1 MSKQYYKILKT
12 SINFYKENFNF
23 DLNVTTDETL
33 IIFSF

>member
-23 DLNVTTDETL
+23 DLNVA
-33 IIFSF
+33 IN